1 MSDVPLRRY
10 TDLPSLIYLL
20 SKRKLT
26 LLNPRSWDDKN
37 DSRYLEIY
45 RKKRKLESV
54 LALCF
59 SQSEETYHHWRVFAP
74 GSGGVCIRFDREA
87 LLTAVTEE
95 SPQPVI
101 CRPVT
106 YLTVAD
112 IKESPPKTRNLPF
125 LKRRAFEPENEFRM
139 VFESEGWEMEKLDI
153 DIPLSCVKR
162 VTLSPWMHDALSA
175 DVKAVLKSIKGCSGL
190 EIVRST
196 LISNDQWQKHGEKA
210 V

>member
-1 MSDVPLRRY
+1 MTDLPLRRY

-20 SKRKLT
+20 SKRKIT
-26 LLNPRSWDDKN
+26 LLNPQSWDDKN

-45 RKKRKLESV
+45 RKRKNLESV

-74 GSGGVCIRFDREA
+74 GPAGVCIRFDRAA
-87 LLTAVTEE
+87 LLNAVEDNILVT
-95 SPQPVI
+95 
-101 CRPVT
+101 CRPVK
-106 YLTVAD
+106 YLTVPD
-112 IKESPPKTRNLPF
+112 IKKSAPKIATLPF

-139 VFESEGWEMEKLDI
+139 VYASVGEEMATLDI

-175 DVKAVLKSIKGCSGL
+175 DVKTVLKTIRGCSGL
-190 EIVRST
+190 EVVRST